1 MQFVKFLGTATLIVT
16 VSLASA
22 STAASQDMKSESKRN
37 EEAAVIEVKDGKV
50 YLNDKEIA
58 VLENADQP
66 IFFLKNGK
74 NSHAMSWWMENDDDA
89 PGSFAKA
96 LTLYS
101 NSEEGPHFAFST
113 SPNVFKYEVNTN
125 GKSFFKDMDFK
136 FDFEHD
142 FEHDMDYGGMRHYE
156 RLLAPM
162 NGVSFLYSDRMFS
175 DAESMKANRRVNEIA
190 KQIRRSDSDTSE
202 METELDELLAEMFSV
217 KQEAQQARVD
227 KLREQLAELEQRVSE
242 RNADHE
248 EIISKRRNE
257 LLGKR
262 SKYDW

>member
-1 MQFVKFLGTATLIVT
+1 MQFLRFLGTATLIVT
-16 VSLASA
+16 VALASA
-22 STAASQDMKSESKRN
+22 STAASQDTKSESKRN
-37 EEAAVIEVKDGKV
+37 EEATVIEVKDGKV

-66 IFFLKNGK
+66 IFFLKNGN
-74 NSHAMSWWMENDDDA
+74 NSHAMSWWMENDNDA
-89 PGSFAKA
+89 PGSYAKA
-96 LTLYS
+96 ISLFS
-101 NSEEGPHFAFST
+101 NSEEGPHFVFST
-113 SPNVFKYEVNTN
+113 SPKVFQYDVNTS
-125 GKSFFKDMDFK
+125 GKSFFKDMDLK
-136 FDFEHD
+136 FD
-142 FEHDMDYGGMRHYE
+142 FEHDMDYDGMRHYE

-162 NGVSFLYSDRMFS
+162 DGVSFLYSDRMFS
-175 DAESMKANRRVNEIA
+175 DAESMKSNRRVNEIA
-190 KQIRRSDSDTSE
+190 KQIRRSDGDTSE
-202 METELDELLAEMFSV
+202 METELDELLAKMFSA

>member
-1 MQFVKFLGTATLIVT
+1 MQLVKFLGTATLIVAVT
-16 VSLASA
+16 LASSLDA
-22 STAASQDMKSESKRN
+22 SAQKSKFDLKRN
-37 EEAAVIEVKDGKV
+37 EEATVIEVKDGKV

-66 IFFLKNGK
+66 IFFMKNGE
-74 NSHAMSWWMENDDDA
+74 NSHAMSWFMDNDNDA
-89 PGSFAKA
+89 AGSYAKA

-101 NSEEGPHFAFST
+101 GSKEGSQFVFESSPHLFEY
-113 SPNVFKYEVNTN
+113 KMDGN
-125 GKSFFKDMDFK
+125 GNSFFHDMDAK
-136 FDFEHD
+136 FDFESDMD
-142 FEHDMDYGGMRHYE
+142 FEGMKHFNSR
-156 RLLAPM
+156 LAPID
-162 NGVSFLYSDRMFS
+162 GYTFLYSDGMFS
-175 DAESMKANRRVNEIA
+175 NAESMRDNRRA
-190 KQIRRSDSDTSE
+190 KELAERIRRSDGDTSE
-202 METELDELLAEMFSV
+202 IEAELDELLAEMFSV

-248 EIISKRRNE
+248 GIISKRRNE